1 MRSSETDIIA
11 DYKLFRPPF
20 KDTLYNVKFDTDE
33 ERPRDKRS
41 EDPRA
46 MSSWRAFHYEV
57 AKSFTFRV
65 IIIITIMVN
74 VAAIILESLPEE
86 GTRYGFFCMICDR
99 MCLGIF
105 LFEAGVN
112 IIALHTKYFKQV
124 EHVMDFVILLLS
136 CCELLERPAL
146 SFAHPQLVDRI
157 FSKFRVLRSL
167 RLLRA
172 LRIFGRFSS
181 GVRRVLIALKAK
193 WFLILAAFLWI
204 FIILHVASTIAV
216 IVYYDRLPDYFANYG
231 TAFITMLRVML
242 RAQWSEIAAAG
253 DYAALSFLCAFVV
266 LGHYGGVMILVAVFT
281 YAILTGE
288 KDVKKKDKRNDSQE
302 ELGDAYFAMV
312 RDSYRGERG
321 EPDSYEKRRLDDV
334 LAMLPLIEHVRMV
347 NIQTKDLI
355 SECIA
360 DTGTAS

>member
-1 MRSSETDIIA
+1 MRSSNTDIIA

-33 ERPRDKRS
+33 ERHRDKRS

-57 AKSFTFRV
+57 AKSMTFRA
-65 IIIITIMVN
+65 IIMITIIVN

-86 GTRYGFFCMICDR
+86 GTRYGFFCNICDR

-124 EHVMDFVILLLS
+124 EHLMDFFILILS

-172 LRIFGRFSS
+172 LRLFGRLS
-181 GVRRVLIALKAK
+181 GVRRILVALRAK

-204 FIILHVASTIAV
+204 FIVLHVASTIAV
-216 IVYYDRLPDYFANYG
+216 VVYYDRLPDYFANYG

-253 DYAALSFLCAFVV
+253 DYEALSFLSAFVI
-266 LGHYGGVMILVAVFT
+266 LGHYWAMMMLVAVFT
-281 YAILTGE
+281 YAILTGQ
-288 KDVKKKDKRNDSQE
+288 KDVTKKEQRNDSQE

-321 EPDSYEKRRLDDV
+321 GPDSYEKRRLDDV
-334 LAMLPLIEHVRMV
+334 LAMLPLIEHVKMV
-347 NIQTKDLI
+347 NIQTRDLI
-355 SECIA
+355 SECLV
-360 DTGTAS
+360 DLGHTS